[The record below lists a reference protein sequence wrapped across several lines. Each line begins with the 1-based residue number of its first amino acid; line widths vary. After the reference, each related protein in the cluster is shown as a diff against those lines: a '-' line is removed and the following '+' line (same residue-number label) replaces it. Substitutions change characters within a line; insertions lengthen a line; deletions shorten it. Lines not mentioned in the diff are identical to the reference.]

1 MSSIP
6 VFYFN
11 DEIGSINITA
21 GMTYSE
27 MLEASTQFL
36 LMIEPYLLHN
46 PDIGV
51 SIFPQF
57 HEEPA
62 PTINRDISEW
72 SLLES
77 VKKDATSF
85 GKWVLSF
92 GATEAVDSPLDGR
105 VINDTIITGPG
116 ITNNIDRIQILTSTR
131 LHTV

>member
-1 MSSIP
+1 MSTIP

-11 DEIGSINITA
+11 DEIGSISITA
-21 GMTYSE
+21 GMTYLE
-27 MLEASTQFL
+27 LLEASTQFFLMVEPNL
-36 LMIEPYLLHN
+36 LQN

-57 HEEPA
+57 QGTPLD
-62 PTINRDISEW
+62 TINRDISEW

-85 GKWVLSF
+85 GRWVLSL
-92 GATEAVDSPLDGR
+92 GSTELIDSPLDGR
-105 VINDTIITGPG
+105 IINDTIVTGPG
-116 ITNNIDRIQILTSTR
+116 ITNEIDRIQILTSTR